1 MFTVYLI
8 KSYEVH
14 CEQQCHRT
22 ETSLSHTSNIVPEP
36 ASSWQCERETRVTR
50 EWLVAKR
57 KRQWE
62 AENLARFLLPAF
74 LCAQIFIARHTSGYE
89 VVAGAVLAEGIWFSK
104 CCIQLTVSKDAFHL
118 SELSGQTIPV
128 ILRISSFN
136 QNYPVRPVRCQIA
149 CSKEIVFQQKLL
161 EKSIFHCQN
170 DWFCYDPVGQFWLLE
185 SVLRRTMSVLQR
197 VK

>member
-1 MFTVYLI
+1 MFTVYLKKLWGI
-8 KSYEVH
+8 LWTAMPQDWNKSFTHIE
-14 CEQQCHRT
+14 HRAGA
-22 ETSLSHTSNIVPEP
+22 SLLLAMRARN
-36 ASSWQCERETRVTR
+36 ASDTRVTGC
-50 EWLVAKR
+50 EG

-104 CCIQLTVSKDAFHL
+104 CWIQLTVSKDAFHL

-128 ILRISSFN
+128 IIRISSFN

>member
-1 MFTVYLI
+1 M
-8 KSYEVH
+8 
-14 CEQQCHRT
+14 
-22 ETSLSHTSNIVPEP
+22 PEP
-36 ASSWQCERETRVTR
+36 ASSWQCERETRVTGC
-50 EWLVAKR
+50 EAQETMGSR
-57 KRQWE
+57 KCRPFSPSRLPLR
-62 AENLARFLLPAF
+62 AE
-74 LCAQIFIARHTSGYE
+74 ARHTSGYE

-104 CCIQLTVSKDAFHL
+104 CWIQLTVSKDAFHL

-128 ILRISSFN
+128 IIRISSFN
-136 QNYPVRPVRCQIA
+136 QNYPVRPVSCQIA
-149 CSKEIVFQQKLL
+149 CSNEIVFQQKLL

>member
-1 MFTVYLI
+1 MRYTVNSNATGL
-8 KSYEVH
+8 KQVSH
-14 CEQQCHRT
+14 THRT
-22 ETSLSHTSNIVPEP
+22 SCRSQPPPGN
-36 ASSWQCERETRVTR
+36 ASAKR

-89 VVAGAVLAEGIWFSK
+89 VVAGAVLAEGIWVSK
-104 CCIQLTVSKDAFHL
+104 CWIQLTVSKDAFHL

-128 ILRISSFN
+128 IIRISSFN
-136 QNYPVRPVRCQIA
+136 QNYPVRPVSCQIA
-149 CSKEIVFQQKLL
+149 CSNEIVFQQKLL

>member
-1 MFTVYLI
+1 MPQDWNKSFTHI
-8 KSYEVH
+8 E
-14 CEQQCHRT
+14 HRAGA
-22 ETSLSHTSNIVPEP
+22 SLLLAMRARN
-36 ASSWQCERETRVTR
+36 ASDTRVTGC
-50 EWLVAKR
+50 EG